1 MVQYSDRA
9 FAAISDS
16 TRRAILDFLGKRDAS
31 ITDLAERFDMT
42 LTGVKKHVQILEDA
56 GLVATEKVGR
66 TRTCRLG
73 SQRLDAVNAWML
85 QHQQMVEAR
94 LNRLDASLERTP
106 GESPR

>member
-16 TRRAILDFLGKRDAS
+16 TRRGILDLLGKRDAS
-31 ITDLAERFDMT
+31 ISDLADRFDMT
-42 LTGVKKHVQILEDA
+42 LTGMKKHVQILEEA

-73 SQRLDAVNAWML
+73 IQRLDAVNAWIL
-85 QHQQMVEAR
+85 QYQSMVDAR
-94 LNRLDASLERTP
+94 LNRLEAFLERTQ
-106 GESPR
+106 GEEQ